1 MAAAGMTRAGGTEAS
16 ARAASKLRPD
26 RPSRE
31 PQPVEDSLHSNTTKS
46 PLAAPRAAGGPQQRG
61 PMNQRSKN
69 DDDDDFG
76 DTDVTGLLG

>member
-1 MAAAGMTRAGGTEAS
+1 MTRVTEA
-16 ARAASKLRPD
+16 APASRKLRPD
-26 RPSRE
+26 RPARE
-31 PQPVEDSLHSNTTKS
+31 APPVEDSLQGPATNKS

-61 PMNQRSKN
+61 PMSQRAKN